1 MHSLDEQRP
10 LPGHGQRLK
19 TSDKLQ
25 EYIQTQGP
33 HKLYQELENYVNQR
47 LSVSLSLGS
56 DGADEMMAM
65 AYQQKEMTQFNK
77 TLKRVLAVVM
87 YSLLL

>member
-10 LPGHGQRLK
+10 HPGHGQRLK
-19 TSDKLQ
+19 MSDKLQ
-25 EYIQTQGP
+25 EYIQRQGTE
-33 HKLYQELENYVNQR
+33 KLYQELENYMNQR

-65 AYQQKEMTQFNK
+65 AYQQKEMKTFNK
-77 TLKRVLAVVM
+77 TLKKV
-87 YSLLL
+87 